1 MIYNQGFGGGMK
13 PKIIVTAPTGTV
25 VTATKGT
32 TVITAGESGGK
43 YVILADD
50 YGVWTVTGTKGSQSV
65 SQDVNVVA
73 VDTYEVTL
81 DFTPKVLNDATWEQI
96 RDVADAS
103 TGPNYWSVGDTKQ
116 ITINGKLSDDL
127 TLSNYSIWVY
137 IIGFDHNA
145 SAEGTGIAFQGFK
158 TAQTGG
164 IDVALVEVNYE
175 YDKTSG
181 QYFNMNNNNSTLGG
195 WASCDMRNNT
205 LPVVKAALPTKL
217 TSVIKTT
224 SIYTDNTGGSNTSA
238 SYVTSSSDNLY
249 LLAEFEVFGAR
260 TYANAAEQNYQQQY
274 AYYAS
279 GNSKN
284 KYKYN
289 ATTTLAY
296 WWERSPCAGSSAN
309 FCIVGSDSSTG
320 GTAYSYTAKRLAGLA
335 PAFKVG
341 SNPPPQ
347 PIGALAVGSSVF
359 LKTYE
364 PVLEYNVDTEFVI
377 VHQGNPDSSIYDSSC
392 DGTWLLKK
400 TLYENTE
407 KWDTNNVNNFA
418 TSHMNTWLNNTYF
431 NQIVAKDIIKKVNLP
446 YLPGGT
452 ASSIQNME
460 TSVFLLGLVE
470 VGADSSTD
478 GWSTMPVD
486 GAKLDYFTANVTD
499 PSGAAE
505 KRKVATRTGG
515 TAYWWLRSP
524 LKTSTGNVWN
534 VNPNGYF
541 DGTFS
546 AVSGNSSIRPAFI
559 LPFDTQVD
567 FQGNIVI

>member
-32 TVITAGESGGK
+32 TTITASESGGK

-50 YGVWTVTGTKGSQSV
+50 YGTWTITGTKGSQSV
-65 SQDVNVVA
+65 SEDVEVVA
-73 VDTYEVTL
+73 VDTYEVTI
-81 DFTPKVLNDATWEQI
+81 DFTPKVLNDATWAQI
-96 RDVADAS
+96 QSVADAS

-116 ITINGKLSDDL
+116 ITLNGKVSDGL
-127 TLSNYSIWVY
+127 TLSNYQTWVY
-137 IIGFDHNA
+137 IIGFDHN
-145 SAEGTGIAFQGFK
+145 SAVEGTGIAFGGFK
-158 TAQTGG
+158 TAQTSG
-164 IDVALVEVNYE
+164 IDVALYDSGYLN
-175 YDKTSG
+175 DKTSG
-181 QYFNMNNNNSTLGG
+181 QWFNMNNSNTNTGG
-195 WASCDMRNNT
+195 WKNSRMRSTT
-205 LPVVKAALPTKL
+205 LPLVKSALPSEL

-224 SIYTDNTGGSNTSA
+224 SIYSDNTGGGSDVA
-238 SYVTSSSDNLY
+238 SYVNTTQDELY
-249 LLAEFEVFGAR
+249 LLAEFEIFGAR
-260 TYANAAEQNYQQQY
+260 TYANSAERNYQKQY
-274 AYYAS
+274 AYYVA
-279 GNSKN
+279 GNSKV
-284 KYKYN
+284 KYRYN
-289 ATTTLAY
+289 STAAVVF
-296 WWERSPCAGSSAN
+296 WWERSVDAPTANN
-309 FCIVGSDSSTG
+309 FCGVNTN
-320 GTAYSYTAKRLAGLA
+320 GTANRAFASSSRGLA

-347 PIGALAVGSSVF
+347 PISALAVGSSVF
-359 LKTYE
+359 LKTYD

-470 VGADSSTD
+470 VGADSSTA

>member
-32 TVITAGESGGK
+32 TVIAAGEAGDK

-50 YGVWTVTGTKGSQSV
+50 YGVWTVAGTKGSQSV

-116 ITINGKLSDDL
+116 ITINGKVSDGL
-127 TLSNYSIWVY
+127 TLSNYQTWVY
-137 IIGFDHNA
+137 IIGFDHN
-145 SAEGTGIAFQGFK
+145 SSVEGTGIAFGGFK
-158 TAQTGG
+158 TAASGG
-164 IDVALVEVNYE
+164 TDVALCDSAYPNN
-175 YDKTSG
+175 KTSG
-181 QYFNMNNNNSTLGG
+181 QWFNMNNSNTNTGG
-195 WASCDMRNNT
+195 WNGSRMRSAT
-205 LPVVKAALPTKL
+205 LPIVKSALPSEL

-224 SIYTDNTGGSNTSA
+224 TIYSDNAGGGSDVA
-238 SYVTSSSDNLY
+238 SYVTATQDDLY
-249 LLAEFEVFGAR
+249 LLAEFEIFGAR
-260 TYANAAEQNYQQQY
+260 TWANSAERNHQQQY
-274 AYYAS
+274 AYYVA
-279 GNSKN
+279 GNSKI
-284 KYKYN
+284 KYRHDN
-289 ATTTLAY
+289 TATAVY
-296 WWERSPCAGSSAN
+296 WWERSVTTSTAGAFCYVLASGDARISAAA
-309 FCIVGSDSSTG
+309 DSV
-320 GTAYSYTAKRLAGLA
+320 GLA

-341 SNPPPQ
+341 SNPPPH
-347 PIGALAVGSSVF
+347 PLSAFAVGSSVF
-359 LKTYE
+359 LKPYD
-364 PVLEYNVDTEFVI
+364 PVLVYNVATRFII

-470 VGADSSTD
+470 VGADSSTA

-486 GAKLDYFTANVTD
+486 GAKLDYFTADVTD
-499 PSGAAE
+499 PSGAAA
-505 KRKVATRTGG
+505 KRKVAARSGG

-534 VNPNGYF
+534 VNPNGRF